1 MALRKRLK
9 EMELR
14 LTELCDY
21 MQVSRPTMYKYMESY
36 DKKDFDEI
44 SSDVLKVF
52 NYIAENKLAGKKNVV
67 SFILNDVIAVKG
79 EDDKTINVIKK
90 YIDNNPTSEK
100 SKFFELIARSDNYDP
115 IIHYLL
121 EIKPLLNKK
130 SLTSAE
136 KEKLKPYNLIIKG
149 GK

>member
-36 DKKDFDEI
+36 DRKDFDEI

-79 EDDKTINVIKK
+79 EDKTINVIKK

-100 SKFFELIARSDNYDP
+100 SKFFELIARSDNYDS